1 MTIGERIKAV
11 RQFEGNGKKALSMEA
26 FGASLGVT
34 KAAISLIESDKNAL
48 SNQMA
53 TAVCRVY
60 GVDEVWLR
68 TGEGEMFTDRERPV
82 VEEISAFLADVIA
95 DKPGNVRQRLVYA
108 LAKLTDDQW
117 DALDKMLDQMIEDMK
132 KAAPD

>member
-1 MTIGERIKAV
+1 MNDRIKRV
-11 RQFEGNGKKALSMEA
+11 RVAMGLTQQAFADRLQIDRSSVGHIERGSMTP
-26 FGASLGVT
+26 SDRT
-34 KAAISLIESDKNAL
+34 ISDI
-48 SNQMA
+48 
-53 TAVCRVY
+53 CRVY
-60 GVDEVWLR
+60 GVNEIWLR
-68 TGEGEMFTDRERPV
+68 TGEGEMLANRDRPV
-82 VEEISAFLADVIA
+82 VEQISAFLADVIA

>member
-1 MTIGERIKAV
+1 MTIGERLRLV
-11 RQFEGNGKKALSMEA
+11 RNELHVTQQKMADTLHVKRQTIAAYEIGANGM
-26 FGASLGVT
+26 
-34 KAAISLIESDKNAL
+34 SDRTIAGICD
-48 SNQMA
+48 A
-53 TAVCRVY
+53 Y
-60 GVDEVWLR
+60 GVNEIWLR
-68 TGEGEMFTDRERPV
+68 TGEGEMLANRDRPV

-117 DALDKMLDQMIEDMK
+117 DALDKMLDQMIEDMR